1 LLSATIMMS
10 TDTARRWFRRV
21 VWLGIIANLALG
33 VPTLLAPAR
42 MLAMTGL
49 PVTDPLMWTRF
60 AALLLILL
68 SLFYMPAAIDP
79 ARYRMTAFMTV
90 ASRLVG
96 VLFFLTQPREYL
108 MLGLLDLVF
117 LIPEAILVRG
127 ATQPDPVFREG
138 AVR

>member
-1 LLSATIMMS
+1 MTSQ
-10 TDTARRWFRRV
+10 TARRWFRRV
-21 VWLGIIANLALG
+21 VWLGIIANLGLG

-68 SLFYMPAAIDP
+68 SVFYMPAAIDP
-79 ARYRMTAFMTV
+79 VRYRMTAFMTV
-90 ASRLVG
+90 ASRLAG

-108 MLGLLDLVF
+108 MLGLFDLVF
-117 LIPEAILVRG
+117 LIPEAILVRR
-127 ATQPDPVFREG
+127 ATQPDRVSREG
-138 AVR
+138 ALR

>member
-1 LLSATIMMS
+1 MR

-21 VWLGIIANLALG
+21 VWLGIAANLALG

-79 ARYRMTAFMTV
+79 VRYRMTAFMAV
-90 ASRLVG
+90 ASRLAG

-108 MLGLLDLVF
+108 MFGLFDLVF

-127 ATQPDPVFREG
+127 ATEPDRLSSQG
-138 AVR
+138 AMR